1 MFLKRLGICMALML
15 LQIFLLDRI
24 CILGY
29 VTPFIYIY
37 LILILDSDVGP
48 VQRMLWGFAMGLLA
62 DIFTDTPGVQ
72 AAALTLL
79 AYVQPYILRLFVTFD
94 RRTRLNPGMVSMGI
108 GPCSLYYIAGSFV
121 FNLVRGLL
129 SISPAV
135 GLLMFCAEVI
145 LCSLLTYLL
154 MFVMEWLLRRRRRK
168 HYR

>member
-1 MFLKRLGICMALML
+1 MALML

-62 DIFTDTPGVQ
+62 DVFTDTPGVQ
-72 AAALTLL
+72 AAALTLM
-79 AYVQPYILRLFVTFD
+79 AYLQPYILRLFVTFD

-108 GPCSLYYIAGSFV
+108 GPCSLYYFSGSLV
-121 FNLVRGLL
+121 FNLARGLL
-129 SISPAV
+129 SVSPAV
-135 GLLMFCAEVI
+135 GWLMFCEEVI
-145 LCSLLTYLL
+145 LCSLLTYLV
-154 MFVMEWLLRRRRRK
+154 MFLIELLLCRRRRK